1 MGVLGFMGL
10 VLSAVGVAGVMAY
23 SVTQRTHEIGVRMAL
38 GAQSRD
44 VLRLFVTGG
53 LALMGIGIAVGLPA
67 AYALA
72 RLLASLLYGVSA
84 ADLSSFT
91 LGTLL
96 LSIVVVIACYI
107 PARRATR
114 VDPLVALRYE

>member
-1 MGVLGFMGL
+1 
-10 VLSAVGVAGVMAY
+10 MAY

-53 LALMGIGIAVGLPA
+53 LALMSIGIAIGLPA
-67 AYALA
+67 AYVLA
-72 RLLASLLYGVSA
+72 RLLASLLYGVQA
-84 ADLSSFT
+84 TDLSSFT
-91 LGTLL
+91 FGTLL
-96 LSIVVVIACYI
+96 LSIVVVLACYI

-114 VDPLVALRYE
+114 VDPMHALRYE